1 MSNKPLMVHVFGK
14 KTCAK
19 CAMLNKRLDELL
31 SKDAYSG
38 KFVKVYND
46 LETEDGLVNFCLAQ
60 CLNPNRVPGMVV
72 ARMDDNGKSEYI
84 PNPDPDTLDP
94 VCKRSKLY
102 TCLGLQTDYSAEGK
116 GIITPQMIQ
125 SILDEALTLA

>member
-1 MSNKPLMVHVFGK
+1 MSNKPLLVHVFGK

-31 SKDAYSG
+31 TKDAYKG
-38 KFVKVYND
+38 RFVKVYND

-60 CLNPNRVPGMVV
+60 CLNPNRVPGMVI
-72 ARMDDNGKSEYI
+72 ARVDDEGKSEYI
-84 PNPDPDTLDP
+84 PNPDPDGVDP

-102 TCLGLQTDYSAEGK
+102 TCLGIQTDYSAEGK

-125 SILDEALTLA
+125 SVLDEALTLA

>member
-1 MSNKPLMVHVFGK
+1 MSNNPLLVHVFGK

-31 SKDAYSG
+31 TKDAYKG
-38 KFVKVYND
+38 RFVKVYND

-72 ARMDDNGKSEYI
+72 ARVDENGKSEYM
-84 PNPDPDTLDP
+84 PNPDPDALDP

-102 TCLGLQTDYSAEGK
+102 TCLGIQTDYSTEGK